1 MAPINLKVKGT
12 TKVSISGITV
22 HAQSKHG
29 HRNNVLAERNQ
40 AVAPVGAW
48 VESGQDYQEDEH
60 PTVRALLT
68 EELQVEMQ
76 REKEDSLRRFQEEVR
91 RRVAQQAQILKRRQL
106 QKSCETVEREGRV
119 LQQSSDAAQR
129 LTPTKNLFP
138 YSPQRELAIC
148 SPNSRWVRP
157 QGHESSNR
165 ENRTDQQTHQLSKVM
180 RQVRHRLAAC
190 QTVRDGEVMSELP
203 GGIWKVS
210 PTRDKPVYRVTREEE
225 GEEEDHE
232 EEEEEEEEE
241 DIPLIGQHDSPLQNF
256 DPHEGHRSKTVTFD
270 NNPVCPRLF
279 SEPYPAGHSN
289 EFSTDHRATQVLW
302 PQEDQEEL
310 KRQRQSQF
318 LMYRRLVMDIE
329 REQVKEHQ
337 RHRKHLR
344 RIGRIKAEKEQKRLE
359 EERKLER
366 LQQLEEDRLEMAER
380 EFLILERLR
389 LEEEERAE
397 VLEKKERGKKD
408 KEATRYIEALRA
420 QMKERIALE
429 NTELPPLCCCGDSF
443 WDSHPDTCA
452 NNCVFYNN
460 PKAYVQALQSALLSC
475 DLKDGSHSTHQ
486 RASARQIA
494 SMHALSP
501 RKETTAHRKL
511 AASHRSKKKEDI

>member
-1 MAPINLKVKGT
+1 MPPIINPKLKGT
-12 TKVSISGITV
+12 TKVSISAITV

-48 VESGQDYQEDEH
+48 VESGQDYQDEH
-60 PTVRALLT
+60 PNVRALLT
-68 EELQVEMQ
+68 EELQMEIQ
-76 REKEDSLRRFQEEVR
+76 RGKEEGLRRFQEEVR
-91 RRVAQQAQILKRRQL
+91 RRVAQQGQIRKRRQL
-106 QKSCETVEREGRV
+106 QKSCEMAEQEGRV

-129 LTPTKNLFP
+129 LTPRKNPFP
-138 YSPQRELAIC
+138 YSPQKELAIC
-148 SPNSRWVRP
+148 SPNSCWVRA
-157 QGHESSNR
+157 QGHETSDG

-225 GEEEDHE
+225 DH
-232 EEEEEEEEE
+232 EEEEE

-256 DPHEGHRSKTVTFD
+256 DPNEGHRSKTVTFD
-270 NNPVCPRLF
+270 NNLVCQRLF
-279 SEPYPAGHSN
+279 SEPYPAGHSH

-310 KRQRQSQF
+310 KRQGQSKF
-318 LMYRRLVMDIE
+318 LMYRRLFMDIE

-389 LEEEERAE
+389 LEDEERTE
-397 VLEKKERGKKD
+397 VLEKKERAKKD

-420 QMKERIALE
+420 QMKERIVLE

-460 PKAYVQALQSALLSC
+460 PKAYVQALQSALMSC

-486 RASARQIA
+486 RASARRIA
-494 SMHALSP
+494 SMHTLSP

-511 AASHRSKKKEDI
+511 ATSQRNKKKEDI

>member
-1 MAPINLKVKGT
+1 MPSIIKPKVKGT

-22 HAQSKHG
+22 HAQSKHC

-48 VESGQDYQEDEH
+48 VESGQDCQDEH
-60 PTVRALLT
+60 PNVRALLT
-68 EELQVEMQ
+68 EELQMEIQ
-76 REKEDSLRRFQEEVR
+76 REKEESLRRFQEEVR
-91 RRVAQQAQILKRRQL
+91 RRVAQQAQIRKRWQL
-106 QKSCETVEREGRV
+106 QKSCEMAEQEGRV

-129 LTPTKNLFP
+129 LTPRKNPFP

-148 SPNSRWVRP
+148 SPNSRWVRA
-157 QGHESSNR
+157 QDHESSDR

-210 PTRDKPVYRVTREEE
+210 PIRDKPVYRVTREEE
-225 GEEEDHE
+225 GH
-232 EEEEEEEEE
+232 EEEEE
-241 DIPLIGQHDSPLQNF
+241 DIPLIGQHDFPLQNF

-270 NNPVCPRLF
+270 NNPVCQRLF
-279 SEPYPAGHSN
+279 SEPYPEGHGN
-289 EFSTDHRATQVLW
+289 EFSSDHRATQVLW

-310 KRQRQSQF
+310 KRQGQSQF
-318 LMYRRLVMDIE
+318 LMYRRLFMDIE

-366 LQQLEEDRLEMAER
+366 LRQLEEDRLEMAER
-380 EFLILERLR
+380 KFLILERLR
-389 LEEEERAE
+389 LEERAE
-397 VLEKKERGKKD
+397 VLEKKERAKKD

-420 QMKERIALE
+420 QMKERIVLE
-429 NTELPPLCCCGDSF
+429 NTELPPLCCCGDRF

-460 PKAYVQALQSALLSC
+460 PKAYVQALRSALLSC
-475 DLKDGSHSTHQ
+475 DLKDRSHSTHQ
-486 RASARQIA
+486 RASTHRIA

-511 AASHRSKKKEDI
+511 ATSQRNQKKEDI

>member
-129 LTPTKNLFP
+129 LTPTKNPFP

-210 PTRDKPVYRVTREEE
+210 PTRDKPVSR
-225 GEEEDHE
+225 
-232 EEEEEEEEE
+232 
-241 DIPLIGQHDSPLQNF
+241 NF

-279 SEPYPAGHSN
+279 SEPYPAGHNN

-511 AASHRSKKKEDI
+511 AASHRSKKKEYI

>member
-1 MAPINLKVKGT
+1 MPPNINPKVKGT

-22 HAQSKHG
+22 HAQSKHC

-48 VESGQDYQEDEH
+48 VESGQDCQDEH
-60 PTVRALLT
+60 PNVRAMLT
-68 EELQVEMQ
+68 EELQMEIQ
-76 REKEDSLRRFQEEVR
+76 REKEESLRRFQEE
-91 RRVAQQAQILKRRQL
+91 AEQ
-106 QKSCETVEREGRV
+106 EERV

-129 LTPTKNLFP
+129 LTPRKNPFP

-148 SPNSRWVRP
+148 SPNSRWVRA
-157 QGHESSNR
+157 QGHESSDR
-165 ENRTDQQTHQLSKVM
+165 ENRTDLQTHQLSKVM

-190 QTVRDGEVMSELP
+190 QTIRDGEVMSELP

-210 PTRDKPVYRVTREEE
+210 PTRDKHVYRVTREEE
-225 GEEEDHE
+225 DHE
-232 EEEEEEEEE
+232 KEEE

-256 DPHEGHRSKTVTFD
+256 DPHEGYRSKTVTFD
-270 NNPVCPRLF
+270 NNPVCQRIF

-289 EFSTDHRATQVLW
+289 EFSTDHRAAQVLW

-310 KRQRQSQF
+310 KRQGQSQF
-318 LMYRRLVMDIE
+318 LMYRRLFMDIE

-366 LQQLEEDRLEMAER
+366 LRQLEEDRLEMAER

-397 VLEKKERGKKD
+397 VLEKKERAKKD

-420 QMKERIALE
+420 QMKERIVLE

-460 PKAYVQALQSALLSC
+460 PKAYVQALRSALLSC
-475 DLKDGSHSTHQ
+475 DLKDRSHSTHQ
-486 RASARQIA
+486 RASARRIA
-494 SMHALSP
+494 SLHALSP
-501 RKETTAHRKL
+501 RKETTSQRNK
-511 AASHRSKKKEDI
+511 RKEDI

>member
-1 MAPINLKVKGT
+1 MPPNINPKVKGT

-22 HAQSKHG
+22 HAQSKHC

-48 VESGQDYQEDEH
+48 VESGQDCQDEH
-60 PTVRALLT
+60 PNVRAMLT
-68 EELQVEMQ
+68 EELQMEIQ
-76 REKEDSLRRFQEEVR
+76 REKEESLRRFQEEVR
-91 RRVAQQAQILKRRQL
+91 RRVAQHAQIRKRWQLK
-106 QKSCETVEREGRV
+106 KSCEMAEQEERV

-129 LTPTKNLFP
+129 LTPRKNPFP

-148 SPNSRWVRP
+148 SPNSRWVRA
-157 QGHESSNR
+157 QGHESSDR
-165 ENRTDQQTHQLSKVM
+165 ENRTDLQTHQLSKVM

-190 QTVRDGEVMSELP
+190 QTIRDGEVMSELP

-210 PTRDKPVYRVTREEE
+210 PTRD
-225 GEEEDHE
+225 
-232 EEEEEEEEE
+232 
-241 DIPLIGQHDSPLQNF
+241 
-256 DPHEGHRSKTVTFD
+256 
-270 NNPVCPRLF
+270 VCQRLF

-289 EFSTDHRATQVLW
+289 EFSTDHRAAQVLW

-310 KRQRQSQF
+310 KRQGQSQF
-318 LMYRRLVMDIE
+318 LMYRRLFMDIE

-366 LQQLEEDRLEMAER
+366 LRQLEEDRLEMAER

-389 LEEEERAE
+389 IEEEERAE
-397 VLEKKERGKKD
+397 VLEKKERAKKD

-420 QMKERIALE
+420 QMKERIVLE

-460 PKAYVQALQSALLSC
+460 PKAYVQALRSALLSC
-475 DLKDGSHSTHQ
+475 DLKDRSHSTHQ
-486 RASARQIA
+486 RASARRIA
-494 SMHALSP
+494 SLHALSP
-501 RKETTAHRKL
+501 RKETTSQRNK
-511 AASHRSKKKEDI
+511 RKEDI

>member
-1 MAPINLKVKGT
+1 MPPNINPKVKGT

-22 HAQSKHG
+22 HAQSKHC

-48 VESGQDYQEDEH
+48 VESGQDCQDEH
-60 PTVRALLT
+60 PNVRAMLT
-68 EELQVEMQ
+68 EELQMEIQ
-76 REKEDSLRRFQEEVR
+76 REKEESLRRFQEE
-91 RRVAQQAQILKRRQL
+91 AEQ
-106 QKSCETVEREGRV
+106 EERV

-129 LTPTKNLFP
+129 LTPRKNPFP

-148 SPNSRWVRP
+148 SPNSRWVRA
-157 QGHESSNR
+157 QGHESSDR
-165 ENRTDQQTHQLSKVM
+165 ENRTDLQTHQLSKVM

-190 QTVRDGEVMSELP
+190 QTIRDGEVMSELP

-210 PTRDKPVYRVTREEE
+210 PTRDKHVYRVTREEE
-225 GEEEDHE
+225 DHE
-232 EEEEEEEEE
+232 KEEE
-241 DIPLIGQHDSPLQNF
+241 DIPLIGQHDSALQNF
-256 DPHEGHRSKTVTFD
+256 DPHEGYRSKTVTFD
-270 NNPVCPRLF
+270 NNPVCQRLF

-289 EFSTDHRATQVLW
+289 EFSTDHRAAQVLW

-310 KRQRQSQF
+310 KRQGQSQF
-318 LMYRRLVMDIE
+318 LMYRRLFMDIE

-366 LQQLEEDRLEMAER
+366 LRQLEEDRLEMAER

-389 LEEEERAE
+389 IEEEERAE
-397 VLEKKERGKKD
+397 VLEKKERAKKD

-420 QMKERIALE
+420 QMKERIVLE

-460 PKAYVQALQSALLSC
+460 PKAYVQALRSALLSC
-475 DLKDGSHSTHQ
+475 DLKDRSHSTHQ
-486 RASARQIA
+486 RASARRIA
-494 SMHALSP
+494 SLHALSP
-501 RKETTAHRKL
+501 RKETTSQRNK
-511 AASHRSKKKEDI
+511 RKEDI